1 MSQRHSA
8 KCSLRNYGRCFW
20 TISKSFHLD
29 IPWRSLHQAIFLGI
43 PQIITQGIP
52 SDFAW
57 SIVWG
62 NLWAIPPDISQNI
75 AWGIPL
81 DVPRST
87 AWYFPRGIFQTIISS
102 KKHSAEHS
110 LRHAQS
116 IARAI
121 HPSPF
126 PAVPCQFVPKLY
138 TYINLDLYTLRQ
150 SDLLACIAIINL
162 SSEFIIC
169 YSFTII
175 IMFIELSIYVV

>member
-52 SDFAW
+52 SGFAW

-87 AWYFPRGIFQTIISS
+87 AWYFPRGIFQTIIRDVQRNI
-102 KKHSAEHS
+102 
-110 LRHAQS
+110 LQS
-116 IARAI
+116 IPWGTHKAL
-121 HPSPF
+121 PEPF
-126 PAVPCQFVPKLY
+126 TLLHSQLFHASLCRS
-138 TYINLDLYTLRQ
+138 YIPT
-150 SDLLACIAIINL
+150 S
-162 SSEFIIC
+162 
-169 YSFTII
+169 TW
-175 IMFIELSIYVV
+175 IYIL